1 VAQPD
6 EKRKLGVEDSWFRF
20 AAPQASIDRP
30 FRIVGRPVGVDGDAE
45 LRRPRAVVGKWGKVD
60 AAHRRLHVLRPRM
73 KVQPGSS

>member
-45 LRRPRAVVGKWGKVD
+45 LRRPRAVVGKGARWT
-60 AAHRRLHVLRPRM
+60 PRTADSM
-73 KVQPGSS
+73 FSASE